1 MNIEHD
7 LTIIAGL
14 SGVGKTHLINRI
26 INEDDNFIHLSAGT
40 LIKKR
45 LEHVER
51 DSLRE
56 LGSNTI
62 IANQF
67 LMVEQMNEEL
77 AQFNAPQKVLLDAHM
92 LIDGHDGILE
102 IPYEIFQRLAPRRLI
117 LLVANA
123 EDIVSRR
130 SLDAS
135 RKRPIRNS
143 DELEKQQLQSAELA
157 QTYCQQMGI
166 PYIEFSSPDAS
177 ALLDIIHSQGLG
189 THDDKCA

>member
-1 MNIEHD
+1 MNHEHD

-26 INEDDNFIHLSAGT
+26 INEEKNFIHFSAGT

-45 LEHVER
+45 LENVER

-56 LGSNTI
+56 LGNDTI

-67 LMVEQMNEEL
+67 LMVEQMSEEI
-77 AQFNAPQKVLLDAHM
+77 AQFNSPQKILLDAHM
-92 LIDGHDGILE
+92 LIDGQDGILE
-102 IPYEIFQRLAPRRLI
+102 IPYEIFERLAPRRLI

-130 SLDAS
+130 SLDSS
-135 RKRPIRNS
+135 RKRPLRTSNEIAQ
-143 DELEKQQLQSAELA
+143 QQLRSVELA
-157 QTYCQQMGI
+157 RTYCQKMGI
-166 PYIEFSSPDAS
+166 PYIEFCSQDIFAI
-177 ALLDIIHSQGLG
+177 LDIIYSQQH
-189 THDDKCA
+189 TSQD